1 MTRHSFIQM
10 SKLSNV
16 KGRISYITS
25 HARQENLYA
34 IYRTADNAFWS
45 DLAKE
50 CQQEFT
56 LYNSM
61 VFGIH
66 NYYRYATM
74 IATDCEQIHRAVS
87 TVMKNRLYGYVLR
100 THAATSL
107 SRLEP
112 QHRGEQLSL
121 ELRLSQG
128 IDPVLDAPRL
138 IEEGVR
144 AELVHITVEIG
155 EDLLHGNGVA

>member
-1 MTRHSFIQM
+1 MERALVCYFHYSISKALFHPLNHVRRVDEPLERLAFDLNAVAVHHHPVRRRHLRGKAAQ
-10 SKLSNV
+10 LALAYAEV
-16 KGRISYITS
+16 PGRLLDGE
-25 HARQENLYA
+25 RVL
-34 IYRTADNAFWS
+34 
-45 DLAKE
+45 LP
-50 CQQEFT
+50 
-56 LYNSM
+56 
-61 VFGIH
+61 
-66 NYYRYATM
+66 
-74 IATDCEQIHRAVS
+74 
-87 TVMKNRLYGYVLR
+87 YGYVLR

-144 AELVHITVEIG
+144 AELVHIAVEIG